1 MNDKI
6 VDKCFKLKKQYPTS
20 HFTGYYIEYVCCY
33 VIYSYL
39 QEQILANETGKCA
52 Q

>member
-1 MNDKI
+1 MI
-6 VDKCFKLKKQYPTS
+6 KLQISAFYQTKENNNP
-20 HFTGYYIEYVCCY
+20 GLYIEYVCCY
-33 VIYSYL
+33 VIYLYL